1 MRMTMMK
8 RIGFKKWDK
17 MNKYVYKNKMNMIRL
32 IRSEK
37 RYNERQMTWK

>member
-1 MRMTMMK
+1 MTIMK
-8 RIGFKKWDK
+8 RIGLKKC
-17 MNKYVYKNKMNMIRL
+17 KMNMIHL